1 MKLKKPIPEKQPV
14 QTALYDALRKF
25 LFASRELMTVLQQ
38 NPVISSDEL
47 KEAGRKLVDVK
58 HIIAGVLHRTE
69 KVRPIVE
76 NSELFQ
82 MDDIQLAVKL
92 SAQENDLS
100 LLVALATT
108 ALDRLRQNQH
118 ISEREFAVL
127 NRFWM
132 QLPVEHQR
140 LLERWELARDT

>member
-1 MKLKKPIPEKQPV
+1 MKLKKPISEKQPV
-14 QTALYDALRKF
+14 QKALYDALRNF
-25 LFASRELMTVLQQ
+25 LGASRQLLTVLQQ
-38 NPVISSDEL
+38 NPVKSDSEM
-47 KEAGRKLVDVK
+47 KEAGKKLVDVK
-58 HIIAGVLHRTE
+58 HLIIGVLNRTGAV
-69 KVRPIVE
+69 KPIAE
-76 NSELFQ
+76 NSELFA

-92 SAQENDLS
+92 SAQENDIS

-140 LLERWELARDT
+140 LLERWDEARG

>member
-1 MKLKKPIPEKQPV
+1 MNIKKPIPEKTPV

-25 LFASRELMTVLQQ
+25 LGASKELMTVLQQ

-58 HIIAGVLHRTE
+58 HIVVGVLNRTV
-69 KVRPIVE
+69 KVKPIVE
-76 NSELFQ
+76 NSELYA

-92 SAQENDLS
+92 GSQENDIS
-100 LLVALATT
+100 HLVALATT
-108 ALDRLRQNQH
+108 ALDRLLQTQH
-118 ISEREFAVL
+118 ITEREFAVL
-127 NRFWM
+127 NKFWM

-140 LLERWELARDT
+140 LLERWEVARG

>member
-1 MKLKKPIPEKQPV
+1 
-14 QTALYDALRKF
+14 
-25 LFASRELMTVLQQ
+25 MTVLQK
-38 NPVISSDEL
+38 NPIASADEL
-47 KEAGRKLVDVK
+47 KDSGRKLVDVK
-58 HIIAGVLHRTE
+58 HIVVGVLNRTV
-69 KVRPIVE
+69 KVKPIVE
-76 NSELFQ
+76 NSELYE

-92 SAQENDLS
+92 SVQENDIS
-100 LLVALATT
+100 HLVALATT

-140 LLERWELARDT
+140 LLERWDEARDT